1 MAESLLASSST
12 APLSPP
18 DLEAGPGVLNQQALS
33 YFKLLTVLRKQ
44 LTTTAATSQVGVVTN
59 IARWLDAAPVLTLIA
74 RTPHWYSEWQI
85 KEALYSNPRT
95 PRRIREEIGR
105 TISIFELMRE
115 LDRHGLKDQEKAE
128 IREDIKSLFTTL
140 SGIDKSIVKARAY
153 RLSSSNRQAASGRP
167 PTLETPLLP
176 DLGALPEYSLA
187 DLLAITKELQGETG
201 SLDESF
207 IKPPEVVDL
216 TSLSVD
222 EQLVQAQTT
231 GDSSIL
237 LQALGSDREDLLSA
251 VLINPNLS
259 EAHVLVAA
267 TENPNPAFFRAMTHQ
282 ERWYQQPEIRSA
294 LLKNPHLP
302 RDRKLGLTLTEQLP
316 TLFEAIDE
324 GGDRAQAAA
333 KTLGKVIDHLGA
345 EDLIYGL
352 ETAKVLYPHLVH
364 LIFAAPVFTGQ
375 AELPLSVADEADIYE
390 IDHDFEAQLHSAS
403 QPVPIVSTA
412 DAINEPVPASRLS
425 SAIELRCQ
433 EAATVNEIGQIAL
446 LLTDPDDQV
455 FASLLHNPALP
466 EDMIV
471 GYARTITADR
481 AQAIYRDSRW
491 TGRQRIQEALLDNP
505 KTPHGIALEL
515 LNFVSNP
522 QSLLKVVKNPK
533 IATIEVKQKALQ
545 KLIEIYRALDSSGR
559 ISLIK
564 ATNGEILHELW
575 EEAFHDEETI
585 TTLLKEQY
593 LEDGIVLKVVRSKSA
608 PRSALAAIGAN
619 PAWVNNYQIRLELVT
634 NPKTPRDVVA
644 RLISRLNPTD
654 RTKIKNNRNLPEYV
668 RAMV

>member
-18 DLEAGPGVLNQQALS
+18 DLEAGQGVLTQQALS

-44 LTTTAATSQVGVVTN
+44 LTATAATSQVGVVTN

-74 RTPHWYSEWQI
+74 RTPHWYCEWQI

-140 SGIDKSIVKARAY
+140 SGVDKSIVKARAY
-153 RLSSSNRQAASGRP
+153 RLSSSNRQATAGRA

-176 DLGALPEYSLA
+176 DLGTLPEYSLA
-187 DLLAITKELQGETG
+187 DLLAITKELQAETG

-207 IKPPEVVDL
+207 IKSPEVVDL

-222 EQLVQAQTT
+222 EQMVQAQTS
-231 GDSSIL
+231 GDSAIL
-237 LQALGSDREDLLSA
+237 VQALGSDREDLLSA
-251 VLINPNLS
+251 VLTNPNLS
-259 EAHVLVAA
+259 ELHVLVAA
-267 TENPNPAFFRAMTHQ
+267 TENPHPAFFRAMTHQ
-282 ERWYQQPEIRSA
+282 ERWYQQPEVRSA

-302 RDRKLGLTLTEQLP
+302 PDRKLGLTVTEQLP
-316 TLFEAIDE
+316 SLFEAIDE

-333 KTLGKVIDHLGA
+333 KTLGRAIDHLGA
-345 EDLIYGL
+345 EDLIYAL

-364 LIFAAPVFTGQ
+364 LIFAAPAFTGQ

-390 IDHDFEAQLHSAS
+390 IDHDFEAQLHESS
-403 QPVPIVSTA
+403 QPAQIGSTTDQAPEPAVSRVPSGV
-412 DAINEPVPASRLS
+412 
-425 SAIELRCQ
+425 ELRAH
-433 EAATVNEIGQIAL
+433 EAATVSEIGQIAL
-446 LLTDPDDQV
+446 FLTDPDDRV
-455 FASLLHNPALP
+455 FAGLLQNPALP

-481 AQAIYRDSRW
+481 AQAIYRDPRW
-491 TGRQRIQEALLDNP
+491 SGRHRIQEALLDNP

-522 QSLLKVVKNPK
+522 QALLKVVKNPK
-533 IATIEVKQKALQ
+533 IATLEVKQKALQ

-619 PAWVNNYQIRLELVT
+619 PAWVNNYQIRLELVM

-654 RTKIKNNRNLPEYV
+654 RAKIKNNRNLPEYV